1 MNIHNPEKRLE
12 SFWGKV
18 DQKHIDTIAT
28 FLYGKNVLDMGCG
41 HGTTTSIIT
50 QLGYNCI
57 GMDYDAPTI
66 EKAKKKFPT
75 CNFQV
80 ANAEELPF
88 ETNYFDVIILRD
100 ALHHFYGEANFEK
113 VKQEI
118 SRVAKPNSR
127 IIFFDPNV
135 NLMLKTMRKLS
146 AHKDEECDFETAK
159 EIMQKSD
166 YKIIYEKFNT
176 LYSLPL
182 SGGYVGINFV
192 PNIKFI
198 WASILAS
205 ETFFEKIVNGIGLG
219 RHLCWRYMIVGE
231 K

>member
-1 MNIHNPEKRLE
+1 MKINNPEKRLGT
-12 SFWGKV
+12 FWGKV
-18 DQKHIDTIAT
+18 DQKHISTIAD
-28 FLYGKNVLDMGCG
+28 FLYGSNVLDMGCG
-41 HGTTTSIIT
+41 FGTSTSKIT
-50 QLGYNCI
+50 EMGYNCI
-57 GMDYDAPTI
+57 GIDYDAPTI
-66 EKAKKKFPT
+66 KSATERFPN
-75 CNFQV
+75 CNFQI

-113 VKQEI
+113 VKSEI

-135 NLMLKTMRKLS
+135 NLMLKTMRKIS
-146 AHKDEECDFETAK
+146 FHKDEECDFDTAREIINET
-159 EIMQKSD
+159 D
-166 YKIIYEKFNT
+166 FKIIHENFNT

-198 WASILAS
+198 WTLLLAS
-205 ETFFEKIVNGIGLG
+205 ENIFEKVINRIGLG
-219 RHLCWRYMIVGE
+219 RHLCWRYMLVAE
-231 K
+231 R